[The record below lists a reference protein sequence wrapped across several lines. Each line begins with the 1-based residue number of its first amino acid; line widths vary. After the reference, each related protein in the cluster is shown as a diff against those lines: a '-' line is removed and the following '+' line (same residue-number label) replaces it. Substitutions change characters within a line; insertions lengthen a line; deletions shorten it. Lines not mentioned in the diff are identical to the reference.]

1 LEKVRVLVIDD
12 EKGMRQGCRRILE
25 PEGYTVETAENG
37 EAGLAKIREHPFD
50 VALLDL
56 KMPGLSGI
64 EVLRQIRLEQPE
76 TIPIM
81 ITGHASVQTAV
92 EAMKLGALDYVEKP
106 FTPDDLLAIVKK
118 ALEGK
123 KERREAERAQ
133 QERRQRALGELRR
146 LDLIEEILQKHNYAE
161 SNLIAILQESQRQ
174 INFLP
179 QSVLRF
185 VAQRMNVPLTR
196 VYSIATFYKAFSLK
210 PRGRHLINVCLGT
223 ACHVRGGVNIM
234 ERLERELN
242 IKAGETTY
250 DERFSMESVRC
261 VGCCGLAPVIVID
274 DNFHGKLTQDK
285 IPKVLSK
292 YE

>member
-1 LEKVRVLVIDD
+1 MARIRVLVIDD
-12 EKGMRQGCRRILE
+12 EKGMREGCRRILE

-37 EAGLAKIREHPFD
+37 EAGLAKIQGQTFD
-50 VALLDL
+50 LVLLDL
-56 KMPGLSGI
+56 KMPGMSGI
-64 EVLRQIRLEQPE
+64 EVLKNIRLNCPE

-92 EAMKLGALDYVEKP
+92 EAMKLGAFDYVEKP
-106 FTPDDLLAIVKK
+106 FTPDDLLAIVTK
-118 ALEGK
+118 ALKGR
-123 KERREAERAQ
+123 KEKFEAERTEQA
-133 QERRQRALGELRR
+133 RRERALGELGR
-146 LDLIEEILQKHNYAE
+146 LDAINEILRKFNYSP
-161 SNLIAILQESQRQ
+161 SNLIAILQESQR
-174 INFLP
+174 NVNYLP

-185 VAQRMNVPLTR
+185 IAQRLNVPLTR
-196 VYSIATFYKAFSLK
+196 VFSIATFYKAFSLK

-234 ERLERELN
+234 GRLERELN

-285 IPKVLSK
+285 IPKVLKK

>member
-1 LEKVRVLVIDD
+1 MAKIRVLVIDD
-12 EKGMRQGCRRILE
+12 EKGMREGCRRILE
-25 PEGYTVETAENG
+25 PEGYLVETAENG
-37 EAGLAKIREHPFD
+37 EAGLFKIKEQFFNLT
-50 VALLDL
+50 LLDL
-56 KMPGLSGI
+56 KMAGMSGI
-64 EVLRQIRLEQPE
+64 DVLKELRAHHPE

-92 EAMKLGALDYVEKP
+92 EAMKLGAFDYVEKP
-106 FTPDDLLAIVKK
+106 FTPDDLLTIVTK

-123 KERREAERAQ
+123 KEKLEAERIEGA
-133 QERRQRALGELRR
+133 RRERALGELGR
-146 LDLIEEILQKHNYAE
+146 LDVIDEILRKYDYSP
-161 SNLIAILQESQRQ
+161 SNLIGILQETQRKV
-174 INFLP
+174 NYLP

-185 VAQRMNVPLTR
+185 IAQRLNVPLTR
-196 VYSIATFYKAFSLK
+196 VFSIATFYKAFSLK

-234 ERLERELN
+234 DRLERELI

-285 IPKVLSK
+285 IPKILRQ

>member
-1 LEKVRVLVIDD
+1 MANIRVLVIDD
-12 EKGMRQGCRRILE
+12 EKGMREGCRRILE

-37 EAGLAKIREHPFD
+37 ETGLARIQKQSFD
-50 VALLDL
+50 LALLDL
-56 KMPGLSGI
+56 KMPGMSGI
-64 EVLRQIRLEQPE
+64 DVLKEIRANHPE

-92 EAMKLGALDYVEKP
+92 EAMKLGAFDYVEKP
-106 FTPDDLLAIVKK
+106 FTPDDLLAIVTK

-123 KERREAERAQ
+123 KEKLEADRIKQARRA
-133 QERRQRALGELRR
+133 RALSELGR
-146 LDLIEEILQKHNYAE
+146 LDTINEILRKYDYSS
-161 SNLIAILQESQRQ
+161 SNLIAILQETQRKV
-174 INFLP
+174 NYLP

-185 VAQRMNVPLTR
+185 IAQRLNVPLTR
-196 VYSIATFYKAFSLK
+196 VFSIATFYKAFSLK

-285 IPKVLSK
+285 IPKVLNQ

>member
-1 LEKVRVLVIDD
+1 GIDVLK
-12 EKGMRQGCRRILE
+12 E
-25 PEGYTVETAENG
+25 
-37 EAGLAKIREHPFD
+37 IRANH
-50 VALLDL
+50 
-56 KMPGLSGI
+56 
-64 EVLRQIRLEQPE
+64 PE

-92 EAMKLGALDYVEKP
+92 EAMKLGAFEYVEKP
-106 FTPDDLLAIVKK
+106 FTPDDLLAIVTK

-123 KERREAERAQ
+123 KEKLEAERIEQARR
-133 QERRQRALGELRR
+133 ERAMGELGR
-146 LDLIEEILQKHNYAE
+146 LDAIDEILRKYDYSP
-161 SNLIAILQESQRQ
+161 SNLIGILQETQRKV
-174 INFLP
+174 NYLP

-185 VAQRMNVPLTR
+185 IAQRLNVPLTR
-196 VYSIATFYKAFSLK
+196 VFSIATFYKAFSLK

-234 ERLERELN
+234 DRLERELN

-285 IPKVLSK
+285 IPKVLK
-292 YE
+292 Q